1 MFYALNGRK
10 NAHVNFLYLVEQQW
24 NRRILSEWYSIM
36 TLSKE
41 TSCLIGKESI
51 GYE

>member
-10 NAHVNFLYLVEQQW
+10 NAHVNVLYLVEKQC
-24 NRRILSEWYSIM
+24 NRRFLSKWYSIM

-41 TSCLIGKESI
+41 TLCLIGKESI

>member
-10 NAHVNFLYLVEQQW
+10 NAHVNFLYLVEQQCS
-24 NRRILSEWYSIM
+24 RRFLSKWYSIM

-41 TSCLIGKESI
+41 TPCLIGKESI